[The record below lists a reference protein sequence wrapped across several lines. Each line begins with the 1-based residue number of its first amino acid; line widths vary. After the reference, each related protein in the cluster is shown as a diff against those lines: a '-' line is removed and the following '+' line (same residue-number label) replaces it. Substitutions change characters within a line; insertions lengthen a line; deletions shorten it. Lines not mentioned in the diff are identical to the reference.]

1 MPILGISIE
10 QARADLQ
17 KVTDAQTNA
26 KHLKTQMDNLAQDLT
41 SSGWLGQQSQKYQS
55 ASNELTADLDTIITT
70 LDSLADQGK
79 SDLNQ
84 YIAQES

>member
-1 MPILGISIE
+1 MPIVGISVE

-17 KVTDAQTNA
+17 KVTDAQANA
-26 KHLKTQMDNLAQDLT
+26 KDLKTQMDNLAQDLT
-41 SSGWLGQQSQKYQS
+41 SSGWLGQQSQKYQN
-55 ASNELTADLDTIITT
+55 ASNELIADLDTVITH

-84 YIAQES
+84 YIAHES